1 MGTAVIK
8 RFYIDNYRSFTNF
21 EFVPGRFN
29 LLLGAN
35 GSGKSSLLDVVAAL
49 GDIVVRGNSVGGD
62 GPDRL
67 SSSTLTRWDQRT
79 AQRFELDIGLD
90 AASYRYVLVVYHE
103 PDSGRA
109 HIHSEKLTADGNTLF
124 AFEQGNVHLHRNDGS
139 RGISFAFRGD
149 RSFIAQIEPRPES
162 TNLIRWR
169 EFMRHVWVG
178 RLRPSEILRTS
189 SGEDEALTRSAS
201 NFACWYRHLS
211 QQDPVATQRLFS
223 ALEPVI
229 PGFRALALASAGSH
243 GRTRD
248 LVVKLDAA
256 GSQYELSFDELS
268 DGQRALIVL
277 YALLVGMQPGQGCLM
292 LDEPEL
298 HVGLPELQP
307 WLVELDTRYESAGQ
321 VFVASHNPQVVD
333 YMAAGEAFLFE
344 RPDGGPVR
352 VRPAPFERDAGL
364 SASEQ
369 VAQGFDG

>member
-1 MGTAVIK
+1 MPVPVIK
-8 RFYIDNYRSFTNF
+8 RFYIDNYRCFTNF
-21 EFVPGRFN
+21 EFVPGRLN

-49 GDIVVRGNSVGGD
+49 GDIVVRGASVGGD
-62 GPDRL
+62 GSDRL
-67 SSSTLTRWDQRT
+67 SSSSLTRWDQRT
-79 AQRFELDIGLD
+79 AQRFELDAELD
-90 AASYRYVLVVYHE
+90 AANYRYVLVVHHE

-109 HIHSEKLTADGNTLF
+109 HIHSEKLSADGNTLF
-124 AFEQGNVHLHRNDGS
+124 AFEQGNVHLHHDDG
-139 RGISFAFRGD
+139 RHGTSFAFRGD
-149 RSFIAQIEPRPES
+149 RSFIAQIEQRPEN
-162 TNLIRWR
+162 TALIRWR
-169 EFMRHVWVG
+169 EFMAHVWVG
-178 RLRPSEILRTS
+178 RVQASGIVGTS
-189 SGEDEALTRSAS
+189 TGEDETLTRSAS

-211 QQDPVATQRLFS
+211 QQDPVAVQKLFS

-243 GRTRD
+243 GRIRD

-256 GSQYELSFDELS
+256 GSHYGLGFEELS

-277 YALLVGMQPGQGCLM
+277 YALLVGMHPGQGCLM

-321 VFVASHNPQVVD
+321 IFVASHNPQVVD

-344 RPDGGPVR
+344 RPDGGPAR